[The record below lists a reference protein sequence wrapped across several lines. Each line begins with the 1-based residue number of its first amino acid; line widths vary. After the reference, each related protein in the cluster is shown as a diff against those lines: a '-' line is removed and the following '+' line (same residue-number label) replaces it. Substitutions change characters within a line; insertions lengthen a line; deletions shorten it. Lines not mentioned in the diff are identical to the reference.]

1 MGGWSMIVFYIL
13 IFGIMYFFMLR
24 PQIKKQKLQN
34 EFGNQLKKGDQVAT
48 TSGIIGRITKI
59 EENIVE
65 LQLDGKTF
73 IRVLKSAISKEATDS
88 LPAKQIIE

>member
-34 EFGNQLKKGDQVAT
+34 EFGNQLKKV
-48 TSGIIGRITKI
+48 
-59 EENIVE
+59 
-65 LQLDGKTF
+65 
-73 IRVLKSAISKEATDS
+73 IR
-88 LPAKQIIE
+88 